1 MDRSARR
8 FDFDA
13 ETFAPT
19 SASTLTMTSPERSFE
34 ADPAHR
40 AAFEAFAVAARD
52 ELAPRGVFESIFAER
67 AVLAAWRLRE
77 AVEAERV
84 GEIECLGADSSDV
97 FGQLADRLR
106 RQSDS
111 AERQLD
117 RALRSLAE
125 IRGLAR
131 TDWGQAATL
140 DTTVA
145 PVDEVASDQYPCF
158 PEVEPETIGEFDS
171 HTADECDDFPLDTL
185 AEDDATSIRWQD
197 RLVLDANVSED
208 SPVVKGTWVTVSQI
222 VSLIVDG
229 FTWADILRSHPE
241 LVEDDIRACL
251 AFAIEQESDRSGGDC
266 PY

>member
-8 FDFDA
+8 FDA

-19 SASTLTMTSPERSFE
+19 SASTLTMASPDRSFE

-40 AAFEAFAVAARD
+40 ATFEAFAVALSE
-52 ELAPRGVFESIFAER
+52 ELAPRGVLESIFAER

-106 RQSDS
+106 RQSDR

-117 RALRSLAE
+117 RALLALTE
-125 IRGLAR
+125 IRGLGR
-131 TDWGQAATL
+131 PDWGQAVLL

-145 PVDEVASDQYPCF
+145 PVDDALASDQYPTF
-158 PEVEPETIGEFDS
+158 PEIEPEFVGEIDVDP
-171 HTADECDDFPLDTL
+171 ADADDDFPAD
-185 AEDDATSIRWQD
+185 AEDDSPTIRWQD
-197 RLVLDANVSED
+197 RLILDVNVSED

-251 AFAIEQESDRSGGDC
+251 AFAIEQESDRSGGDS